1 MQKGALPSLQKLVVQ
16 GCKLLQK
23 VPSGIKHLA
32 KLKALDFFDM
42 PYDFVKRLRPDGTA
56 QGAARTFLQK
66 PVVQFIKILQILPF
80 DLPNDFIRRLHA
92 DGDGEDYHEVRNV
105 PEIYC
110 TYQKNGN
117 WEIYYNYARPDI
129 LLKRQPDWK
138 P

>member
-1 MQKGALPSLQKLVVQ
+1 
-16 GCKLLQK
+16 
-23 VPSGIKHLA
+23 
-32 KLKALDFFDM
+32 M

-56 QGAARTFLQK
+56 QRAGRTFLQK

-80 DLPNDFIRRLHA
+80 DMPNDFIRRLHP

-117 WEIYYNYARPDI
+117 WEIYYNYARPNI